1 MSTKEGAVTS
11 TDAKPPE
18 DRPETSADA
27 PGGTAHRPPTDAEQR
42 RQDEREEQS
51 FPGSD
56 PPGVGGPGI
65 I

>member
-11 TDAKPPE
+11 TAAKPPAHE
-18 DRPETSADA
+18 SETSADD
-27 PGGTAHRPPTDAEQR
+27 PGTAVHRPPSDADQR

-56 PPGVGGPGI
+56 PPGIGGPGI